1 MRIVKEL
8 ERTGRFAMGIKDWP
22 LGERP
27 RERLLGRGA
36 HTLSD
41 AELLAI
47 LLRVGLPGSSAV
59 DRARVLLT
67 EFGDLRRLMD
77 AGSERFC
84 AQRGLGIATYVQL
97 QAALE
102 LARRYLFTCITRG
115 DALGSANE
123 VRHFLQLKM
132 RGLPHEIFTCLFL
145 DNQHAVI
152 SYEELF
158 RGTIDGASVYP
169 REIVKRALA
178 LNASAVIFAHNHPS
192 GIAEPSQADQR
203 LTERLKIALGTVDIR
218 VLDHFVVGELEAVS
232 FAERGLL

>member
-1 MRIVKEL
+1 MSIRN
-8 ERTGRFAMGIKDWP
+8 WP
-22 LGERP
+22 LSERP

-47 LLRVGLPGSSAV
+47 LLRTGLPGGSAV
-59 DRARVLLT
+59 DRARESLAAFGGLRHLL
-67 EFGDLRRLMD
+67 D
-77 AGSERFC
+77 AERAVFC
-84 AQRGLGIATYVQL
+84 TARGLGEATYVQL

-102 LARRYLFTCITRG
+102 LARRYLLCRISRG
-115 DALGSANE
+115 QALASPDE
-123 VRHFLQLKM
+123 VRQFLQLKL
-132 RGLPHEIFTCLFL
+132 RGLAHEVFACLFL
-145 DNQHAVI
+145 DNQHTVI
-152 SYEELF
+152 AYEELF

-178 LNASAVIFAHNHPS
+178 LNAAAVIFAHNHPS

-203 LTERLKIALGTVDIR
+203 LTQRLRSALGVVDIR
-218 VLDHFVVGELEAVS
+218 VLDHFVVGEAEALS